1 LGSNGEAYMNRFEI
15 LPHTADVRL
24 KVTGDSL
31 EELFTAAL
39 EGMNNIIKNDLGN
52 TGLPEYFEKIKINS
66 TDESMLIIDFL
77 SEVLTLSHKNKVL
90 YNIKTFD
97 VLEKNKLEII
107 IEGNKVDGFDEDIKA
122 VTYTE
127 AEIIKNSL
135 NEFETIIVF
144 DI

>member
-1 LGSNGEAYMNRFEI
+1 MFMKKFEI

-39 EGMNNIIKNDLGN
+39 EGMNKIIKNDCGN
-52 TGLPEYFEKIKINS
+52 RSHAEYIEKIKIDS
-66 TDESMLIIDFL
+66 ADESMLIIDFL
-77 SEVLTLSHKNKVL
+77 SEVLTLSHKNKVI
-90 YNIKTFD
+90 YCVKTFNK
-97 VLEKNKLEII
+97 LESNELEII

-127 AEIIKNSL
+127 AEIIKNNL
-135 NEFETIIVF
+135 NEYEIIIVF

>member
-1 LGSNGEAYMNRFEI
+1 MKKFEI

-24 KVTGDSL
+24 RVTGNSL
-31 EELFTAAL
+31 EELFAAAL
-39 EGMNNIIKNDLGN
+39 EGMNKIIKNDHGDRRH
-52 TGLPEYFEKIKINS
+52 PEYFEKIKIDS
-66 TDESMLIIDFL
+66 ADESMLIIDFL

-90 YNIKTFD
+90 YNIKTFNK
-97 VLEKNKLEII
+97 LENNELEII

-127 AEIIKNSL
+127 AEIIKNNL
-135 NEFETIIVF
+135 NQYETIIVF

>member
-1 LGSNGEAYMNRFEI
+1 MKKFEI

-24 KVTGDSL
+24 KVTGNSL
-31 EELFTAAL
+31 EELFSAAL
-39 EGMNNIIKNDLGN
+39 EGMNKIIKNDHENGSQSH
-52 TGLPEYFEKIKINS
+52 EYTEKIKIDS
-66 TDESMLIIDFL
+66 ADESMLIIDFL

-90 YNIKTFD
+90 YYIRGFNM
-97 VLEKNKLEII
+97 LKNNELEII
-107 IEGNKVDGFDEDIKA
+107 IEGNKADGFDEDIKA

-127 AEIIKNSL
+127 AEIIKNNL